1 MVVMVGLCCAEGPD
15 SEDEKNL
22 HQPKHPPDK
31 GLGLKLNTGIGQFQ
45 SSLRFV
51 LTVIHYTGSVI
62 DKCFESLESMGPDG
76 SCGSRGERR
85 STDSWPSERGDL
97 TASYEQ
103 NPGQTRQLRLH
114 CLIGQWR
121 SALRMTR

>member
-22 HQPKHPPDK
+22 HQPKHPPHK

-45 SSLRFV
+45 SYLRFV
-51 LTVIHYTGSVI
+51 LTVIYYVGSVI

-85 STDSWPSERGDL
+85 STDSWPSERGGPHRLVRAKPGADTT
-97 TASYEQ
+97 TASALSHR
-103 NPGQTRQLRLH
+103 PMA
-114 CLIGQWR
+114 IGF
-121 SALRMTR
+121 ADD